1 MKKRYKFK
9 IDKLVRARS
18 NVRLNAQGVI
28 TSYRIMEL
36 EEYIQR
42 LKDKLLEEA
51 EEVVTAKNQEEYL
64 TECADVLEVVH
75 AFAAAVG
82 LSYEQIE
89 QKRLKIKEVRGGFDE
104 RIYQEYAE
112 MDADNDL
119 IEYFRKDPEKYPEI
133 E

>member
-18 NVRLNAQGVI
+18 NARLNAQGVT

-51 EEVVTAKNQEEYL
+51 EEVATAKSQEECL
-64 TECADVLEVVH
+64 TECADVLEVIH

-89 QKRLKIKEVRGGFDE
+89 QKRLQIKEARGGFDE
-104 RIYQEYAE
+104 RVYQEYAE